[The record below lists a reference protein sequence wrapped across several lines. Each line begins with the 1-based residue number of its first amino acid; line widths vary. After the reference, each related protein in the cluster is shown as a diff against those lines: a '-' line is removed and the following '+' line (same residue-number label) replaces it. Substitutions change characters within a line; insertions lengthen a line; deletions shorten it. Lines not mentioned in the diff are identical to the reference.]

1 MLFNGSLSSHRDG
14 EKIRAFLSSFGVRAE
29 EAGDFQLTD
38 IGSILPLA
46 ER

>member
-1 MLFNGSLSSHRDG
+1 MLFNGSLAFHKDG
-14 EKIRAFLSSFGVRAE
+14 EKIRTFLSSFGVRAE
-29 EAGDFQLTD
+29 ETGDFQLTD

>member
-1 MLFNGSLSSHRDG
+1 MLFNGSLAFHKDG
-14 EKIRAFLSSFGVRAE
+14 EKIRTFLSSFGVRAE